1 MKKSL
6 IAAALLGALAF
17 QAQAEVTIYGVAD
30 ASITYQYLKT
40 PGHGS
45 TNTVSM
51 DSGTDRGSRVGIHAT
66 EKLTDRTQVEVIL
79 EDQFAL
85 DSGVQQQDDKHLFHR
100 EATLNLNTD
109 YGRFGFGRMGTS
121 MSQISSWCVV
131 GPQISAIGPGY
142 GPYSGTSVWFTS
154 GQSQMDNT
162 IAWRSPRFAGFAL
175 TAQYSGNVDQTV
187 AGSVENK
194 ASAERYASLTGEFK
208 RGALTLLA
216 AVDSHLWASSVA
228 GNPDNSLQF
237 TVGGNYDFGPARLF
251 LAGNYFDHMK
261 LALAAGNPSWYI
273 ASGFDDF
280 GLDKAM
286 NYYAKGYGVSAGVSV
301 PLSYGKIGFNATYN
315 KVKDVETA
323 NGTAVS
329 GNPEFERAA
338 GTVTY
343 EYPFSKRTTFYVSA
357 GYGEQKMDRATN
369 GGTVKFARALFGID
383 HNF

>member
-121 MSQISSWCVV
+121 MSQISSADQRDRTGVRPVFRHVRVV
-131 GPQISAIGPGY
+131 H
-142 GPYSGTSVWFTS
+142 V
-154 GQSQMDNT
+154 
-162 IAWRSPRFAGFAL
+162 R
-175 TAQYSGNVDQTV
+175 
-187 AGSVENK
+187 
-194 ASAERYASLTGEFK
+194 
-208 RGALTLLA
+208 
-216 AVDSHLWASSVA
+216 
-228 GNPDNSLQF
+228 
-237 TVGGNYDFGPARLF
+237 
-251 LAGNYFDHMK
+251 
-261 LALAAGNPSWYI
+261 
-273 ASGFDDF
+273 
-280 GLDKAM
+280 
-286 NYYAKGYGVSAGVSV
+286 SV
-301 PLSYGKIGFNATYN
+301 PDG
-315 KVKDVETA
+315 
-323 NGTAVS
+323 
-329 GNPEFERAA
+329 
-338 GTVTY
+338 
-343 EYPFSKRTTFYVSA
+343 
-357 GYGEQKMDRATN
+357 
-369 GGTVKFARALFGID
+369 
-383 HNF
+383 